1 MGFNNGYESGYDDA
15 KAESTQK
22 IKALEARIAELEA
35 GGGSSPMSPGL
46 PAVTTPTIS
55 FYGEGSPIAI
65 GVQDGDTILAFDAK
79 IHGEQ
84 MDFQALTEYL
94 SISDYDGI
102 QLSSDVW
109 SESSNLTIYAGDSYD
124 FRIIWKAAV
133 DASIDSSLARVAV
146 IEGIT
151 APTDAPPPGE

>member
-15 KAESTQK
+15 KAESAQK

-35 GGGSSPMSPGL
+35 SGGQSSGAPSL
-46 PAVTTPTIS
+46 PSVTPPTIS
-55 FYGEGSPIAI
+55 FLGESAPIAI
-65 GVQDGDTILAFDAK
+65 GVQDGDTVLAVDAK

-94 SISDYDGI
+94 RISDYDGI

-109 SESSNLTIYAGDSYD
+109 GAGSYLVIYAGSTYD
-124 FRIIWKAAV
+124 FRII
-133 DASIDSSLARVAV
+133 
-146 IEGIT
+146 
-151 APTDAPPPGE
+151 

>member
-1 MGFNNGYESGYDDA
+1 MGFNNGYESGYEDA
-15 KAESTQK
+15 KAESAQK

-35 GGGSSPMSPGL
+35 SGGSSPVSPGL
-46 PAVTTPTIS
+46 PAVTTPTVS

-65 GVQDGDTILAFDAK
+65 GVQDGDTILAVDAK

-84 MDFQALTEYL
+84 MDFQTLTEFL
-94 SISDYDGI
+94 NDSTDGV
-102 QLSSDVW
+102 QLMSAVW
-109 SESSNLTIYAGDSYD
+109 GAGSNLVIIAGNTYD
-124 FRIIWKAAV
+124 FRIIWKAAA

-151 APTDAPPPGE
+151 APSDEPPPGE